1 MTKRQL
7 EKELN
12 RQAVLFEEQVRDG
25 NICDGSIRFK
35 EFSEL
40 FMQRHANPNL
50 KEKTSYEYQAKLARI
65 NQAIGHIR
73 LTDLKLR
80 PPCRVLRK
88 SPGSRDPRWRNDSS
102 VQNRLC
108 AVDEGSSHKHGRAIS
123 QHWRVPL
130 VFQTDE
136 SPEEDRD

>member
-1 MTKRQL
+1 MATIKKQGKGYKITVSTGYDINGKQLRKHMTWVPTPGMTKRQL

-12 RQAVLFEEQVRDG
+12 RQAVLFEEQVKDG

-65 NQAIGHIR
+65 NQAI
-73 LTDLKLR
+73 
-80 PPCRVLRK
+80 
-88 SPGSRDPRWRNDSS
+88 
-102 VQNRLC
+102 
-108 AVDEGSSHKHGRAIS
+108 
-123 QHWRVPL
+123 
-130 VFQTDE
+130 
-136 SPEEDRD
+136 

>member
-1 MTKRQL
+1 MATIKKQGKGYQITVSAGYDINGRQIRKYLTWVPEPGMTKRQL

-50 KEKTSYEYQAKLARI
+50 KEKTSYEYQAKLVRI
-65 NQAIGHIR
+65 NQAIAADNG
-73 LTDLKLR
+73 
-80 PPCRVLRK
+80 
-88 SPGSRDPRWRNDSS
+88 
-102 VQNRLC
+102 
-108 AVDEGSSHKHGRAIS
+108 
-123 QHWRVPL
+123 
-130 VFQTDE
+130 
-136 SPEEDRD
+136 